1 MRRAS
6 GSARFRS
13 RTKTYNLRDPA
24 AADRKTSALLGNIAM
39 NLLWIFVPAATI
51 LVSATTGLAGSP
63 EPPVGAMACSGCHP
77 VGSGVETSVPRLAG
91 RKAEEIVA
99 QMRAF
104 RSGQRGATVM
114 DRIAK
119 GYSDAEVETIA
130 RWYEAQQ

>member
-1 MRRAS
+1 MTLRA
-6 GSARFRS
+6 A
-13 RTKTYNLRDPA
+13 N
-24 AADRKTSALLGNIAM
+24 RKTSALLGEYRHELA
-39 NLLWIFVPAATI
+39 LAFVPAATV

-63 EPPVGAMACSGCHP
+63 EPPVGAVACSGCHP
-77 VGSGVETSVPRLAG
+77 ARSGVETSVPRLAG

-119 GYSDAEVETIA
+119 GYSDAEVEAIA
-130 RWYEAQQ
+130 EWYEAQRRRRASRHEW

>member
-1 MRRAS
+1 
-6 GSARFRS
+6 
-13 RTKTYNLRDPA
+13 
-24 AADRKTSALLGNIAM
+24 M

-104 RSGQRGATVM
+104 RSGQRSATVM

-119 GYSDAEVETIA
+119 GYSDAEGSEVYSSYDWHSFFLVLVCDSEIVYSGSFLATWESVVN
-130 RWYEAQQ
+130 REELCG

>member
-1 MRRAS
+1 
-6 GSARFRS
+6 
-13 RTKTYNLRDPA
+13 
-24 AADRKTSALLGNIAM
+24 M
-39 NLLWIFVPAATI
+39 NLLWVFVSAATV
-51 LVSATTGLAGSP
+51 LGSATTGLADSS

-77 VGSGVETSVPRLAG
+77 AASGVETSVPRLAG

-130 RWYEAQQ
+130 EWYEAQQ

>member
-13 RTKTYNLRDPA
+13 RTKTYSLRDA
-24 AADRKTSALLGNIAM
+24 AAAESKTSALLGNIAM
-39 NLLWIFVPAATI
+39 KLLLVFVCAAIVVGST
-51 LVSATTGLAGSP
+51 TTGLAGSF

-77 VGSGVETSVPRLAG
+77 EGSGVETSVPRLAG
-91 RKAEEIVA
+91 RKAQEIVA
-99 QMRAF
+99 QMRAL

-119 GYSDAEVETIA
+119 GYSDAEVEAIA
-130 RWYEAQQ
+130 KWYEAQQ

>member
-1 MRRAS
+1 
-6 GSARFRS
+6 
-13 RTKTYNLRDPA
+13 
-24 AADRKTSALLGNIAM
+24 M
-39 NLLWIFVPAATI
+39 NLLWFFVLAATV
-51 LVSATTGLAGSP
+51 LASATTGLAGFA
-63 EPPVGAMACSGCHP
+63 EPPARATACSGCHP
-77 VGSGVETSVPRLAG
+77 AGSGVETSVPRLAG

-130 RWYEAQQ
+130 EWYEAQQ